1 MTKPAVVYFSNGLKW
16 SSSVGSRSM
25 FVLAFLSLI
34 HHLLVVFA
42 FNRCLLRRQCCRAA
56 SSKFVTCF
64 SGFVLRRGTRSW
76 IPGSTSSSDVPYW
89 NASRPRWTG
98 PAAPSRASTLRSRR
112 PSAGSR
118 VPHWE
123 ERLTV
128 WSTSGQIQT
137 KPDKRIRPY
146 LCRTSLRRLVPL
158 SKPGLASSSTSVM
171 IKRLMERSNVEPNV
185 GHAQLFDP
193 FLDAL
198 VS

>member
-16 SSSVGSRSM
+16 SLSVGSCSM

-42 FNRCLLRRQCCRAA
+42 FNRCLLRRQCCRAT

-64 SGFVLRRGTRSW
+64 SGSVLRQGTRSW
-76 IPGSTSSSDVPYW
+76 TPGSTSSSDVPYW
-89 NASRPRWTG
+89 NASHPRWTG
-98 PAAPSRASTLRSRR
+98 PAAPSWASRR

-137 KPDKRIRPY
+137 KPEKKIRPY
-146 LCRTSLRRLVPL
+146 LCRTSLRHLVPVN
-158 SKPGLASSSTSVM
+158 KPGLASSSR
-171 IKRLMERSNVEPNV
+171 KRSNVEPNV
-185 GHAQLFDP
+185 GLAQLLDP

-198 VS
+198 FS